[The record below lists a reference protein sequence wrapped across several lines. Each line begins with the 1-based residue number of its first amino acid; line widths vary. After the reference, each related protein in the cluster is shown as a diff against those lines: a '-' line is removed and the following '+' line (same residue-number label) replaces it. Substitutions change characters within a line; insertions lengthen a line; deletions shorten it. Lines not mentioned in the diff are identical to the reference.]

1 MEHLTDKRVKQMGK
15 ERLVDTEA
23 VTRDLLTIKAS
34 DAICRYITSH
44 GLSAGDRIP
53 SEREL
58 AGMLNVGRSTLR
70 GALNILEKE
79 KIVERFL
86 GKGTFVGSGSVP
98 DNLDVKLLRVN
109 YRDLLEIK
117 IWLDQLV
124 ICKACKNATEEQL
137 SRLQQAAG
145 ELERQRLQGVYS
157 IPADRVFHQCLMD
170 CGGNDTLS
178 QLLLSLIDAMNDY
191 SGMLSGAEEFWLET
205 IPYHTQIAQALQ
217 ERNREFALAALQYI
231 YQCDLKVLDRL
242 AIP

>member
-1 MEHLTDKRVKQMGK
+1 MEHLTEKRVKQMGK

-44 GLSAGDRIP
+44 GLSAGDRI
-53 SEREL
+53 
-58 AGMLNVGRSTLR
+58 R

-137 SRLQQAAG
+137 SQLQQAAG